1 MNLILENF
9 KLSSSFPYYI
19 GFYFIYRMIGVIIS
33 WIDTHPAGVQLF
45 DGFDYFVSYS
55 ASSLKVHSSAL
66 KTPLTSLNIPSL
78 FKLLNYKFY
87 VFYLSI

>member
-1 MNLILENF
+1 
-9 KLSSSFPYYI
+9 
-19 GFYFIYRMIGVIIS
+19 MIGVIVSQIV
-33 WIDTHPAGVQLF
+33 THQAGVELV

-55 ASSLKVHSSAL
+55 ASSLKVHSFAL
-66 KTPLTSLNIPSL
+66 KTPLTSLPTPSL